1 MLTRCLSLFP
11 WITKSAIAW
20 EVGVQVEPTTQ
31 TSNIWVIRVFSLPC
45 LACWS
50 HSPRS
55 WAWTEGSCRLTML
68 DWGSRSESRLSSV
81 DTNLWPDRTHCGSKQ
96 SSPRKHGYF
105 YLTQATDTE
114 TTIPVLFRGGYFFF
128 FFCRLCIKKWASD
141 AKGMASSL
149 FLANDQPWAPEAKR
163 KDFTKLLPLVAWGHI
178 LPYSK
183 ALLVTRVSVTLKILH
198 NNTCQHLKDQ
208 HGSARAVL
216 SKAWVQ
222 TMGQKD
228 AHQWWSVGPSC
239 AYAHVW
245 RKLQIPQSTS

>member
-114 TTIPVLFRGGYFFF
+114 TTIPVLFRGGFFF
-128 FFCRLCIKKWASD
+128 FFLQTLYQKMSQWCQGNGIISFFGQRPTLSSWSKTEGFHKTPPPRCMRSHPSILKGPASD
-141 AKGMASSL
+141 AS
-149 FLANDQPWAPEAKR
+149 EH
-163 KDFTKLLPLVAWGHI
+163 DFKNIT
-178 LPYSK
+178 
-183 ALLVTRVSVTLKILH
+183 
-198 NNTCQHLKDQ
+198 
-208 HGSARAVL
+208 
-216 SKAWVQ
+216 
-222 TMGQKD
+222 
-228 AHQWWSVGPSC
+228 
-239 AYAHVW
+239 
-245 RKLQIPQSTS
+245 

>member
-128 FFCRLCIKKWASD
+128 FFADFVSKNEPVMPREWHHLFFWPTTNLELLKQNGRISQN
-141 AKGMASSL
+141 SSPSL
-149 FLANDQPWAPEAKR
+149 HE
-163 KDFTKLLPLVAWGHI
+163 
-178 LPYSK
+178 
-183 ALLVTRVSVTLKILH
+183 VTSFHTQRP
-198 NNTCQHLKDQ
+198 C
-208 HGSARAVL
+208 
-216 SKAWVQ
+216 
-222 TMGQKD
+222 
-228 AHQWWSVGPSC
+228 
-239 AYAHVW
+239 
-245 RKLQIPQSTS
+245 